1 VYCKVA
7 EAIYIYIYIHR
18 EFGDMSGY
26 ESHLSFEFFYKK
38 KSSVAKLMST
48 DFQSTASDIHVD

>member
-1 VYCKVA
+1 VA